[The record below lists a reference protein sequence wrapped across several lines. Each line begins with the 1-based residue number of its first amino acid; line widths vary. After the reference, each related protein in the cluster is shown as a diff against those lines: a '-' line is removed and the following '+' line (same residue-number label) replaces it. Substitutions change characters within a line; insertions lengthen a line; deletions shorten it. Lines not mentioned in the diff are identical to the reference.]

1 MLLTTGGHE
10 PADSVTLVL
19 RMQTAEFLAGQGLA
33 VRELG
38 TLRWG
43 ISLATPRVAAELL
56 TQPRTAS
63 KIARRLVDEGAEPL
77 LRALVEQAGG
87 PVPRNLALLGQAQV
101 IADRLLLIEA
111 PSGWQIPSDLAL
123 AWLRLAE
130 RELLHLQTLLGRCEH
145 AALRRLAAELSV
157 DARRSRL
164 ELVAAIADAVI
175 AVDSPE
181 HRDAA
186 RATESLASLPVSAIR
201 SVEPVAGSAGC
212 RFRVEA
218 GDEVWIV
225 APREIAIQLG
235 ARVAA
240 PVVNAATPSPPAAA
254 TPREPQLELP
264 PHARVGAL
272 ISFASPR
279 AMDDAMRVAEFRNLV
294 ARRLDDRRVVTRP
307 EVFADDVLAVLTAA
321 GFGESA

>member
-1 MLLTTGGHE
+1 
-10 PADSVTLVL
+10 
-19 RMQTAEFLAGQGLA
+19 MQTAEFLAGQGLA

-164 ELVAAIADAVI
+164 ELVA
-175 AVDSPE
+175 
-181 HRDAA
+181 
-186 RATESLASLPVSAIR
+186 
-201 SVEPVAGSAGC
+201 GSAGC

-240 PVVNAATPSPPAAA
+240 PVVNAATPSAPAAA